1 MKNLKGS
8 GVALVTPFQENGAVD
23 YIALERVIEHVI
35 QGGVEYLVVQGTT
48 GETATLTR
56 KEKKE
61 TLTFI
66 KKINRS
72 RLPIVYGIGGNN
84 TQAVLNDM
92 EETDFS
98 EIDAILSVSPYYNK
112 PSQMGIIAHFKKIAD
127 HCPVPIILYNVPG
140 RTMSNIHHTTTLE
153 LSRHQNIIGIKEAS
167 GNLEQCMQVANKKP
181 HNFLLISGDDMIT
194 TLMRA
199 IGAEGVISVIANAY
213 PQIMA
218 NIINGKL
225 EDSKNSTFCLLE
237 INPLMYEESNPVGVK
252 CLMSHL
258 GICKDQVRLPLLSA
272 SKELRSKIIAA
283 AKKIDS
289 NQVYST
295 QLHG

>member
-1 MKNLKGS
+1 
-8 GVALVTPFQENGAVD
+8 D